1 MLRSTC
7 LISHKSWKSNLV
19 SSFKLEDWTVSV
31 SVSEDKQLLDSVM
44 REVQDRLCDYM
55 RSCSSD
61 SDSSLPDGPAGIPS
75 SDCSSWR
82 TAACLLQG
90 SNTSCWGVLEPGVL
104 KLIQDLCRHR
114 TRNYKELHI
123 RTAQNQTVTDS
134 SLCHHFLSF
143 IWLLWL
149 FISS

>member
-1 MLRSTC
+1 M
-7 LISHKSWKSNLV
+7 
-19 SSFKLEDWTVSV
+19 SV

-114 TRNYKELHI
+114 TRNYKELHCTRNLVDVTEPHQN
-123 RTAQNQTVTDS
+123 RTESDCDRFFTLSSLPVIYLITVTVYQQ
-134 SLCHHFLSF
+134 L
-143 IWLLWL
+143 IEL
-149 FISS
+149 FHVAKFP